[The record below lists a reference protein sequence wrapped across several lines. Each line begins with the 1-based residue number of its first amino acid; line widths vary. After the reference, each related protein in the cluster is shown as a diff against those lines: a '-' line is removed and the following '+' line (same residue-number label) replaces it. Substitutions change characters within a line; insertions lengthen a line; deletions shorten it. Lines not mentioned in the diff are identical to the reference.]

1 MSFAKIGLYNLSRNG
16 GETMNYHGKTMLTCY
31 KKIDK
36 LVMQIE
42 NLIKK
47 KVKNSFYD
55 YSSTYMQVERVL
67 KLNEVRL
74 DLIELK
80 DITKEALDSLSD
92 VDRTLISYKYF
103 GIMPKDK
110 DFDLKSRNYFR
121 KQNKAIE
128 RFNSALK
135 EKGYD
140 EDWFLSKYLKI
151 SFIAGI
157 YQKMIL
163 EEGKKHVAD

>member
-1 MSFAKIGLYNLSRNG
+1 MNSFIILVLNG

-36 LVMQIE
+36 LVLQIE

-47 KVKNSFYD
+47 RVKDSFYD
-55 YSSTYMQVERVL
+55 FSSTYTQAERVL

-80 DITKEALDSLSD
+80 LITKEALDSLSE
-92 VDRTLISYKYF
+92 VDKILISYKYF
-103 GIMPKDK
+103 GVMPKDE

-135 EKGYD
+135 QKGYD
-140 EDWFLSKYLKI
+140 EEWFLSKYFKI
-151 SFIAGI
+151 AFIAGA
-157 YQKMIL
+157 YQKTVL
-163 EEGKKHVAD
+163 EEGKKHSKD